1 MRINDLNSL
10 QDHIDLEIAW
20 RKKEILWQRE
30 QLFNKNDDNKYLL
43 RAAILI
49 LYSHWEGSIKKVG
62 EYYLCYIKCQNLKY
76 EDLNHNFFGILLFQ
90 KYKKI
95 GTSKQFKDFN
105 LCVLELEKEKVYD
118 YYKVIPAESNLK
130 SDVFENILN
139 LIGVSIEKIELDK
152 KLIDE
157 VLLKKRNKIAHG
169 ERFDGLDID
178 AKRFMEISN
187 KVLNTIEIFCN
198 TIMYYAINEKYLR

>member
-62 EYYLCYIKCQNLKY
+62 EYYLCYIKCQNL
-76 EDLNHNFFGILLFQ
+76 
-90 KYKKI
+90 
-95 GTSKQFKDFN
+95 N

-157 VLLKKRNKIAHG
+157 VLLKNRNKIAHG

-178 AKRFMEISN
+178 AKRFIEISN

-198 TIMYYAINEKYLR
+198 TIMDYAFNEKYLR